1 MNCLG
6 KPRHALVAC
15 LEYVPCSLPGTYAC
29 LECVPVWDVCL
40 SGMCACLEGRGWL
53 LVDKTKIEPLS
64 GTGGGELVR
73 QAASTISHCLVP
85 GLGMFCLPENELD
98 LRYSIHDML
107 VHK

>member
-1 MNCLG
+1 MNCLE
-6 KPRHALVAC
+6 KPRHALVAGIC
-15 LEYVPCSLPGTYAC
+15 ALFLA
-29 LECVPVWDVCL
+29 WDLCL

-98 LRYSIHDML
+98 FKYRN
-107 VHK
+107 K

>member
-1 MNCLG
+1 MHCLG
-6 KPRHALVAC
+6 KPRHAFVAC
-15 LEYVPCSLPGTYAC
+15 LDFVPCSL
-29 LECVPVWDVCL
+29 
-40 SGMCACLEGRGWL
+40 SGMFACLEGRGWL

-73 QAASTISHCLVP
+73 QAASTVSHCLVP
-85 GLGMFCLPENELD
+85 GLGMSCLPENELD

>member
-6 KPRHALVAC
+6 KSRHALVAGIC
-15 LEYVPCSLPGTYAC
+15 ALFLA
-29 LECVPVWDVCL
+29 WDLCL
-40 SGMCACLEGRGWL
+40 SGIYALFGMCACLGGGSWLL

-98 LRYSIHDML
+98 LRYSIHDTL
-107 VHK
+107 SVNR